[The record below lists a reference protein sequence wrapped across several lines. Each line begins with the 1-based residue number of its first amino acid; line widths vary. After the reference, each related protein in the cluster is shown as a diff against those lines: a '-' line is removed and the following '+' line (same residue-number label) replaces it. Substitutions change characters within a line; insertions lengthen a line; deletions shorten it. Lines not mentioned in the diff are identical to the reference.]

1 MADDDVI
8 TLTLTAK
15 EIRLMGEAAWNEEA
29 TATGFRLLAL
39 ARARAEGREAP
50 ALDPLWMSGE
60 WSHLFVEDGR
70 QVERQCDLVF
80 DLKGSKVVE
89 MNILRDRRWETATE
103 VERDDVTDSLVGANP
118 EAIRDPEENGFDTSF
133 ERPGLMVMG
142 WPQGTGKPV

>member
-1 MADDDVI
+1 MADDVI
-8 TLTLTAK
+8 TLSLTAK
-15 EIRLMGEAAWNEEA
+15 EIRQMGEAAWNDDA
-29 TATGFRLLAL
+29 SSTGFRLLAL

-50 ALDPLWMSGE
+50 TIDPLWISGE
-60 WSHLFVEDGR
+60 WSHLFVEGGR

-80 DLKGSKVVE
+80 DLKASKVVE
-89 MNILRDRRWETATE
+89 MNVLRDQRWETATE
-103 VERDDVTDSLVGANP
+103 AERDDVTDSLVGANP